1 MKRKNI
7 VMTLLLAIGLMIIPQ
22 MGTAG
27 MTPLSEEQ
35 MNNVVGQAG
44 ISFQIDKLNWNIT
57 IDTLSY
63 GDSDGLGP
71 GTNTTAGYFSLCGIV
86 FIGAAQFTDPLK
98 VDIVTTGNGTGHI
111 GLTGLNITMTGIT
124 VQVDRFSIDAIRLGS
139 QPGTGDSLGSIYMS
153 NMVASITGKVQ
164 ISTTH

>member
-1 MKRKNI
+1 MKRRNI
-7 VMTLLLAIGLMIIPQ
+7 VMTLLLAIGLIIIPQ

-71 GTNTTAGYFSLCGIV
+71 GTNTTAGYLSLCGIV
-86 FIGAAQFTDPLK
+86 FKGAAQFTDPLT
-98 VDIVTTGNGTGHI
+98 VDVVTTGNGTGQV
-111 GLTGLNITMTGIT
+111 GLTSLNVTMTGMT
-124 VQVDRFSIDAIRLGS
+124 LQVDRFSIDAIRLGS

-164 ISTTH
+164 ISATH